1 MPNTQEENYEHIK
14 ALVRDLHY
22 TQNVSRP
29 EHLVNS
35 SGNHVKHH
43 HHASACKNVKNVSLA
58 QKLIVHQLH
67 PNENGP
73 CHAIIE
79 NSEFYIGEEDETS
92 DTNTSSLDISIVS
105 PSNQSNS
112 KHHNHFNVK
121 GINNTLDANF
131 TIPSLV
137 ITDVNEP
144 VDLITST
151 QRRFSQL
158 YSGLR
163 RFSTSH
169 TVGMATQNTK
179 KKHILTP
186 HTDQQHAIE
195 LCVLS
200 DRCT

>member
-1 MPNTQEENYEHIK
+1 MQEENYEHIK

-35 SGNHVKHH
+35 SGNNVKHH
-43 HHASACKNVKNVSLA
+43 HVSPCKSVSHA

-73 CHAIIE
+73 CRAIIE

-105 PSNQSNS
+105 PSNQCNS
-112 KHHNHFNVK
+112 KRHNHFNTK

-169 TVGMATQNTK
+169 TVGMATNTHIQTHK
-179 KKHILTP
+179 KTY
-186 HTDQQHAIE
+186 
-195 LCVLS
+195 
-200 DRCT
+200 